1 MAELRKKKNE
11 LQQERKIPVVPETK
25 PKKVDDTLAQKTKN
39 LHLISPTSEPS
50 RAFSSIEGISTV
62 SVLIRRMHKVT
73 R

>member
-11 LQQERKIPVVPETK
+11 LQQERKTPVVPETK
-25 PKKVDDTLAQKTKN
+25 PKKVDDALSQKTKN

-62 SVLIRRMHKVT
+62 SVLIRRMHKGT